1 MLKVLGCRIHQLEEP
16 AMVMLVLHLLVYGRK
31 APNACVDWSQGV
43 DEPR

>member
-16 AMVMLVLHLLVYGRK
+16 AMVMLVLHRK